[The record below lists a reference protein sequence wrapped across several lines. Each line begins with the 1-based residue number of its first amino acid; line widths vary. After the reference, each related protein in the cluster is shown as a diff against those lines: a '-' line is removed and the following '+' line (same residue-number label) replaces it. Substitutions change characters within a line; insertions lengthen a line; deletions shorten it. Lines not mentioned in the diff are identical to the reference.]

1 MPHNLERSVKNK
13 SSSPRAVRQ
22 EQFAR
27 SDASFPLPVFYLG
40 DEVTSFTAAPSC
52 LK

>member
-22 EQFAR
+22 ERCQLSVACFL
-27 SDASFPLPVFYLG
+27 SG
-40 DEVTSFTAAPSC
+40 G
-52 LK
+52 